1 MLLPDCW
8 EHRSTGGSPCRSP
21 HGGFFSS
28 LLVRPQ
34 CLDRD
39 AGHPFRLRTRNEH
52 TRADGELHRPERGAP
67 GDVLERLARSPTLDE
82 LGDLEPFVRVERAT
96 GDHLGLHSP
105 AGEPEDVPE
114 VNRTNCFNSTQPGQ
128 EIGFQIVYATT
139 SSPAPHNAV
148 VNTYASVAVPLMLA
162 AASYLTW
169 I

>member
-1 MLLPDCW
+1 M
-8 EHRSTGGSPCRSP
+8 
-21 HGGFFSS
+21 
-28 LLVRPQ
+28 
-34 CLDRD
+34 
-39 AGHPFRLRTRNEH
+39 
-52 TRADGELHRPERGAP
+52 
-67 GDVLERLARSPTLDE
+67 
-82 LGDLEPFVRVERAT
+82 
-96 GDHLGLHSP
+96 
-105 AGEPEDVPE
+105 PE

>member
-1 MLLPDCW
+1 M
-8 EHRSTGGSPCRSP
+8 CR
-21 HGGFFSS
+21 
-28 LLVRPQ
+28 Q
-34 CLDRD
+34 C
-39 AGHPFRLRTRNEH
+39 
-52 TRADGELHRPERGAP
+52 ADITFA
-67 GDVLERLARSPTLDE
+67 
-82 LGDLEPFVRVERAT
+82 
-96 GDHLGLHSP
+96 
-105 AGEPEDVPE
+105 EPEDVPE